1 MISLQALACHSF
13 LANSNIGTEIPHDIP
28 GTLRPWVNAWAKCV
42 GSDNN
47 ADVLQMVHECIERG
61 SSRRLYVSRAFTGK
75 VCVLA
80 DTLDIRH
87 ATSRCE
93 GGKSSQFNDITISM
107 VKGWTW
113 RVKNFAAIRHRIREE
128 EQKEAEFQRRYLPV
142 KNEVVETLGDIRR
155 CEDWEDSL
163 EYILW
168 GGIRS
173 SIEFLPR
180 GMRKKCVA
188 RLVDDGI
195 LDDEFE
201 L

>member
-1 MISLQALACHSF
+1 M
-13 LANSNIGTEIPHDIP
+13 
-28 GTLRPWVNAWAKCV
+28 
-42 GSDNN
+42 GSDND

-61 SSRRLYVSRAFTGK
+61 SSSRLRVSRAFTEK
-75 VCVLA
+75 VCALA

-87 ATSRCE
+87 TTSRCE
-93 GGKSSQFNDITISM
+93 GGKASQLNDITIS
-107 VKGWTW
+107 VLFGWTW
-113 RVKNFAAIRHRIREE
+113 RVKNFALIKQRIRAE
-128 EQKEAEFQRRYLPV
+128 EQKEAEFQLRYRVV
-142 KNEVVETLGDIRR
+142 KNEVVGTLGDICR

-168 GGIRS
+168 GEIRS
-173 SIEFLPR
+173 SIESLPR
-180 GMRKKCVA
+180 GMRKRCVA